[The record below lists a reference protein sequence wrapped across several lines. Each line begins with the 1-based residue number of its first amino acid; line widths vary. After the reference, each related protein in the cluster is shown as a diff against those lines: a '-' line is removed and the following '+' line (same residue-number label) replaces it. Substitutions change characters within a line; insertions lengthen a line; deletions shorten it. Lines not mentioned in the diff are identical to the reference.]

1 VLLLLF
7 VSLGLV
13 VYVFVG
19 YPALMAVLAAVRPRP
34 VAGDPAFTPHVSLI
48 VAAYDEAEVIDRK
61 LRDVAALD
69 YPADRL
75 QVIVVADGSRD
86 DTAERARRYPGVD
99 VLYRPERMGKLA
111 AVERAVQAARGEI
124 FVLSDANN
132 AYSSN
137 ALRELVA
144 PLADRSVGLVAGAKV
159 IEGGEGRSLD
169 QAEGL
174 YWRYESKLKEWESA
188 TGSVIGAP
196 GEIMAIRREA
206 YRSPAAD
213 TMNED
218 FVQAVR
224 VALDGWRV
232 VYAPR
237 ARSSERAS
245 ATVEDEATRRS
256 RLVTGRS
263 QALRRLIAELVR
275 SDPALAWRA
284 VSHKG
289 LRPAVPWLLG
299 LALVAN
305 LGTLRSHPR
314 TRLIAL
320 GQAVFYAAAG
330 LGWRDQ
336 RRGRRRK
343 PFFLPYYFCR
353 MNLATLSGLRDF
365 AAKRREHVW
374 ARVERG

>member
-1 VLLLLF
+1 VFVLL
-7 VSLGLV
+7 VGSLGLV

-19 YPALMAVLAAVRPRP
+19 YPALMAFLAAVRPRP
-34 VAGDPAFTPHVSLI
+34 VADDPFFTPEVSLI
-48 VAAYDEAEVIDRK
+48 VAAYDEAEVIDAK
-61 LRDVAALD
+61 LRDVAQLD
-69 YPADRL
+69 YPAERL

-86 DTAERARRYPGVD
+86 DTAERARRHPGVD

-111 AVERAVQAARGEI
+111 AVERAMRAATGEVM
-124 FVLSDANN
+124 VLSDANN
-132 AYSSN
+132 TYSRN

-159 IEGGEGRSLD
+159 IEAGEGRSLD

-218 FVQAVR
+218 FVQAMR
-224 VALDGWRV
+224 VALAGWRV
-232 VYAPR
+232 VYAPK
-237 ARSSERAS
+237 ARSSEHAS

-263 QALRRLIAELVR
+263 QALRRLMAELVR
-275 SDPALAWRA
+275 SDPGLAWRA
-284 VSHKG
+284 ISHKG
-289 LRPAVPWLLG
+289 LRPAVPWLLA
-299 LALVAN
+299 LAALSN
-305 LGTLRSHPR
+305 LGTLRRHPR
-314 TRLIAL
+314 TRLLAL
-320 GQAVFYAAAG
+320 GQVLFYAAAAV
-330 LGWRDQ
+330 GWHDE
-336 RRGRRRK
+336 RRGRKRK

-353 MNLATLSGLRDF
+353 MNLATLRGLRDF

-374 ARVERG
+374 ARVDRG